1 MIFKRDKDPLNIF
14 NHFFKNE
21 ASGGVVL
28 MIFAIVAIFIA
39 NAPSLSHLHNIW
51 HQKLSFSFA
60 DYKIEMDLIHWI
72 NDGLMAIFFFLVGM
86 EIKREVMSGELSSLK
101 QASLPIFGAI
111 GGMLLPALIY
121 IYFNNGNSAQNGWGI
136 PMATDIAFSI
146 GVITLLG
153 KRVPLQLKVFLTA
166 LAIVDDLG
174 AIIVLAVFYPT
185 HSPDFTLL
193 MIAAVIIFIA
203 FLANRARLS
212 SPVVYLILGIVL
224 WFIILFSGIHA
235 TLAGVIMAMFIPFST
250 KKGEKSLMTKLEHT
264 IHPWV
269 TFLILPVF
277 ALSNAG
283 VQINATSF
291 TGEISSLANGI
302 FFGLV
307 LGKPLGILGLTIL
320 AYKLKLA
327 ELPKGVS
334 WSQIASI
341 GIIAGIGFTMSIFI
355 DNLAFYDQKLIDSGK
370 TAILFASFTAAIIG
384 ITALYITTD
393 TKKTR
398 ISKTNKT
405 N

>member
-21 ASGGVVL
+21 ASGGVIL
-28 MIFAIVAIFIA
+28 MIFAFIA
-39 NAPSLSHLHNIW
+39 ILVANTPSLSYLHNIW

-60 DYKIEMDLIHWI
+60 HYKIEMDLIHWI

-86 EIKREVMSGELSSLK
+86 EIKREVMAGELSSLK
-101 QASLPIFGAI
+101 QASLPIFGAM
-111 GGMLLPALIY
+111 GGMLLPALIFL
-121 IYFNNGNSAQNGWGI
+121 YFNQGSVAQNGWGI

-174 AIIVLAVFYPT
+174 AILVLAIFYPT
-185 HSPDFTLL
+185 HAPDFTLL
-193 MIAAVIIFIA
+193 LFATGVIFIA
-203 FLANRARLS
+203 YLANRSSLS
-212 SPVVYLILGIVL
+212 SPYVYLGLGILL

-235 TLAGVIMAMFIPFST
+235 TLAGVIMALFIPYSS
-250 KKGEKSLMTKLEHT
+250 KKGEKSLMTKLEHS

-283 VQINATSF
+283 VQINSTSF
-291 TGEISSLANGI
+291 SGEISTLAKGI

-307 LGKPLGILGLTIL
+307 IGKPLGIFGLAIL

-327 ELPKGVS
+327 QLPKGVT
-334 WSQIASI
+334 WSQIFSI

-355 DNLAFYDQKLIDSGK
+355 DNLAFYDQKLIDTGK
-370 TAILFASFTAAIIG
+370 TAIIIASFTAAIIG
-384 ITALYITTD
+384 ITALYITTN
-393 TKKTR
+393 TKKT
-398 ISKTNKT
+398 K
-405 N
+405 